1 MQRYKILWVDD
12 EIDLLKP
19 YVLTLQEK
27 NFEIETFNNPYSI
40 LEYIDQNN
48 DFDLILL
55 DENMPGKSGL
65 SLIKDIKDKKPFVPI
80 IMITKNEEEDIMD
93 EAIGSMISDY
103 LIKPLNP
110 NQLLISIKKVLQNMD
125 LVSNKIK
132 SDYLRFFRDLDNKI
146 IDCKDHHDWISLY
159 TELVKWEINL
169 DLTSNNDFDEF
180 LTSQKKELNNKFS
193 EFVIHNYQNWI
204 NNSVNSPL
212 MSNDILKN
220 KIFKQIGDKPVFLI
234 VIDNLRYDQ
243 WKIIESDISKIF
255 HINQDK
261 PYLSILPTT
270 TEYSRNALFSGLNP
284 LEMSNNYPELWGD
297 KSKGLNNREYEF
309 LDQNLKRNN
318 LNIKHSY
325 HKIISHSDGLNFS
338 KKKSDLLRYDLN
350 SIVFNFIDMLS
361 HSSSENKLFK
371 NLAYDEKSFRSF
383 SRSWF
388 KNSSLSDLINYL
400 SKQDVKVFIT
410 TDHGTIR
417 VNQPVKIRAN
427 KETNT
432 NMRFKYGKNLNVE
445 NDNIFIVEN
454 GEKIGL
460 PKHSIFNKYIF
471 SVQNQY
477 FLYPKNFNYYSK
489 NFMNSFQHGGISME
503 EMIIPFVELS
513 PKFL

>member
-80 IMITKNEEEDIMD
+80 IMITKNEEEDIMN

-125 LVSNKIK
+125 LVSDKIK
-132 SDYLRFFRDLDNKI
+132 SDYLYFFRDLDNKI

-169 DLTSNNDFDEF
+169 DLTSNNDFEEF

-234 VIDNLRYDQ
+234 VIDNLDMTNGKLWSQIYQKYFILTR
-243 WKIIESDISKIF
+243 ISPISQF
-255 HINQDK
+255 FPQL
-261 PYLSILPTT
+261 LSIQ
-270 TEYSRNALFSGLNP
+270 
-284 LEMSNNYPELWGD
+284 EM
-297 KSKGLNNREYEF
+297 
-309 LDQNLKRNN
+309 
-318 LNIKHSY
+318 H
-325 HKIISHSDGLNFS
+325 
-338 KKKSDLLRYDLN
+338 
-350 SIVFNFIDMLS
+350 
-361 HSSSENKLFK
+361 
-371 NLAYDEKSFRSF
+371 
-383 SRSWF
+383 
-388 KNSSLSDLINYL
+388 
-400 SKQDVKVFIT
+400 
-410 TDHGTIR
+410 
-417 VNQPVKIRAN
+417 
-427 KETNT
+427 
-432 NMRFKYGKNLNVE
+432 
-445 NDNIFIVEN
+445 
-454 GEKIGL
+454 
-460 PKHSIFNKYIF
+460 
-471 SVQNQY
+471 
-477 FLYPKNFNYYSK
+477 
-489 NFMNSFQHGGISME
+489 SFQD
-503 EMIIPFVELS
+503 
-513 PKFL
+513 